1 MKKTVRIRKALPG
14 EQPGYYNKTAKF
26 LKKAQMGMAVESV
39 SRDPQRMNLIYQNV
53 YGSLKQSMTPD
64 IVYNEL
70 VTEYALDQQ
79 TSLNIIKTALN
90 QLAQEGYV
98 DPELMDQTQQQQQ
111 EGDPNAAQDQQQAN
125 EDQQRASDDAEQ
137 EELAMSDEGYYDEE
151 EALNNDTSHLETE
164 QDEQEQAFRFGGYR
178 RQEGGEADEYSD
190 YQDAPNQSQSGEDA
204 AISQYDNPGQNKME
218 KPFSIEDLM
227 AVTPGMQGQEAFPD
241 LSYYLGD
248 YRPIS
253 DSYQPMDYL
262 PTAQRGGQLPKAQD
276 GLNFLQR
283 FTQPISRGLN
293 FTREISPLTNLS
305 GIRKSVPV
313 FSAIGEGM
321 TRLPLI
327 GSKFTPK
334 LETTFTQNRTELWNV
349 LNGAAP
355 KNGIFSQS
363 GTYAGGADGSLSAD
377 RLMLYQDDVKNII
390 QNIQTGR
397 SAFTL
402 ADIGPKAEYDG
413 LVSGVY
419 PMDAKVI
426 SGTDDNGFQFFE
438 LKHTFGPNQR
448 LPFGTTPAKAKEVTV
463 KNRFYFNTDA
473 TTGEVNVFDQLGNPL
488 STGAKT
494 KYDIT
499 RPLGTTFS
507 RMGKYLTTDAGL
519 LETNTYDKS
528 LTGYEYGFPSKSGD
542 GTWMSRDET
551 APIYDDEGNIINNEI
566 TTSYFDVDR
575 DPQYSITGQF
585 GTPYPN
591 YMDGLYPTGK
601 GFLGNNMGRLREVSD
616 IAPAT
621 LDRLSRKGKFGRG
634 LENFAMSTWVP
645 QLVGLGNPIRT
656 SSANVKEMSLPVY
669 GYRNAALG
677 PDVIDPAKEGSY
689 GSDIRNAINY
699 KYRLGL
705 KTTLIGGGLGY
716 LGYQTYD
723 ALVNK
728 CQCTNPLEPNYM
740 KPDAFKRCPCGTD
753 VGPSRTLDPTA
764 IPNTELNTPRAMPD
778 SMMFLIE
785 RGLEPNA
792 ENYWRYRDSLNLD
805 KSKRAFGDDFAK
817 GGITKN
823 QFVKKFTAKFQ
834 EGGDAKNPT
843 LGQGKRTDNLTE
855 DVANKKDIFRSKL
868 KDNSNIALTQ
878 EIYKNAQSNP
888 QILNM
893 LMQDGP
899 KENLA
904 EDQGMPMAQ
913 YGGFTDDSVPSWYTG
928 YKGMRAPKEY
938 RKMFRQMSKMMPRG
952 NDISRANLASNM
964 YDRRTMQPPFGGV
977 MTYPD
982 YMNMLLT
989 SQMSNIALGQMAG
1002 NPLANWASSVDRNTP
1017 VYGGPMTGGPSS
1029 QAQADAATMQN
1040 IMKNIPLLPSMTP
1053 DFIDSPLRTTGY
1065 KVPASTDAIEDYF
1078 ANKRTPIVGETWDT
1092 WYTSDGSTPGF
1103 APDTRTWD
1111 GTQWV
1116 GPTPTERMQLEN
1128 HEQGGFVDMDS
1139 KNPLVKFIYGGD
1151 EAEYYEPYGLPMA
1164 QDGGINIL
1172 NHAGEHRVV
1181 ANSLPFDEWAEGE
1194 KEDFATTHPGQDF
1207 DTWKADA
1214 ASQGD
1219 FLKYKDFYNESLGEY
1234 LDYGKKDPA
1243 PNNQTNGNCPAG
1255 YKWDGTKCV
1264 LIQNNTNTQ
1273 TKCGPGTVWNAT
1285 YKACIPVAQVNYN
1298 PRVVRG
1304 QSGFFNNVLPWNP
1317 IAGYAGSWTKQ
1328 KSLPYYLGNKNP
1340 YMGQLPGTPAAR
1352 YVTKKGILG
1361 RPKKWIDIYQ
1371 TSGNNP
1377 IDPLQLEQ
1385 LMKQKNSKPQRE
1397 KQERERKQEGPHEV
1411 RGVNW
1416 NAVKYRMNPKNWGGR
1431 EKKPKQKQY
1440 GGPYMQM
1447 GGNPF
1452 ELGSGLSTNVGQ
1464 NKAWYEHSTATVPT
1478 NNSAFSGQ
1486 REVDFVSNNEGMVPN
1501 IQPSSFWNDQQSFQS
1516 PPPAAPASMQQQNQQ
1531 IEQYTTDPNQIG
1543 SHLAKKEVVPN
1554 EYVGVEN
1561 KRKDM
1566 RSIDPEAGVNVFNA
1580 GARGVLGVL
1589 DRRQNAKSEREM
1601 LLNTVDPMNLYASAN
1616 EQDRGDWQDFG
1627 SKSGMFRYDQE
1638 GQDRSSRA
1646 TYGQYGGYMQEGGQS
1661 FDPSQLE
1668 ELIKKHNEKKK
1679 SKRTMQIGYS
1689 NPPTYMVYDEN
1700 GKLIF
1705 SSKNEAE
1712 AKKVL
1717 NSGESTPQ
1725 NFQYGGSFEQDE
1737 EVYMSPEELEQFLA
1751 AGGQVEYL

>member
-98 DPELMDQTQQQQQ
+98 DPELMDKTQQQQ
-111 EGDPNAAQDQQQAN
+111 EGDPNAAQDQQQAD

-204 AISQYDNPGQNKME
+204 AIGQYDNPGQNKME

-262 PTAQRGGQLPKAQD
+262 PTARRGGQLPKAQD
-276 GLNFLQR
+276 GGGGLSKYVKPVTMGLDYFRRLNPM
-283 FTQPISRGLN
+283 TN
-293 FTREISPLTNLS
+293 FS
-305 GIRKSVPV
+305 GIRKSLPI
-313 FSAIGEGM
+313 FSTIGEGM
-321 TRLPLI
+321 TRLPLV
-327 GSKFTPK
+327 GSKFAPK

-390 QNIQTGR
+390 QSIRDGK
-397 SAFTL
+397 SSFTL
-402 ADIGPKAEYDG
+402 ADINPKAEYDG
-413 LVSGVY
+413 LVSGIY

-426 SGTDDNGFQFFE
+426 SGTDDNGYQFFE

-448 LPFGTTPAKAKEVTV
+448 LAFGSTPAKAKEVTV
-463 KNRFYFNTDA
+463 KNRFYFNTDP
-473 TTGEVNVFDQLGNPL
+473 TTGEVSVFDPLGNPL

-499 RPLGTTFS
+499 RPFGTSMFRLGKGF
-507 RMGKYLTTDAGL
+507 TTDSGFL
-519 LETNTYDKS
+519 QTNSYDKS
-528 LTGYEYGFPSKSGD
+528 LTGYEYGFPSKSAD
-542 GTWMSRDET
+542 GTWMSREET

-566 TTSYFDVDR
+566 TTSYFNVDM
-575 DPQYSITGQF
+575 DPQYSVTGQF

-591 YMDGLYPTGK
+591 YMDGVYPTGK
-601 GFLGNNMGRLREVSD
+601 GFLGNSAGRLREVSD
-616 IAPAT
+616 TAPAVWDK
-621 LDRLSRKGKFGRG
+621 LNWKGAIGRG
-634 LENFAMSTWVP
+634 LETFGAT
-645 QLVGLGNPIRT
+645 GLNLPFRT
-656 SSANVKEMSLPVY
+656 RSANVKEMSLPVY

-723 ALVNK
+723 AFANP

-764 IPNTELNTPRAMPD
+764 IPNTELTTPRAMPD

-785 RGLEPNA
+785 RGIEPNA

-834 EGGDAKNPT
+834 EGGDAKKSPT

-855 DVANKKDIFRSKL
+855 DVANKKDIFKSKL

-938 RKMFRQMSKMMPRG
+938 RKMFRQMNKMMPRG
-952 NDISRANLASNM
+952 NNISRANLASNM

-989 SQMSNIALGQMAG
+989 SQMSNIAPGQMAG

-1017 VYGGPMTGGPSS
+1017 VYGGPMKGRASS
-1029 QAQADAATMQN
+1029 QAQADDATMQN

-1053 DFIDSPLRTTGY
+1053 DFIDSPLVGNPQD
-1065 KVPASTDAIEDYF
+1065 VEDFF
-1078 ANKRTPIVGETWDT
+1078 ANKRTPITGETWDT

-1116 GPTPTERMQLEN
+1116 GPTPTERMQLEG
-1128 HEQGGFVDMDS
+1128 HEQGGFVDMDVE
-1139 KNPLVKFIYGGD
+1139 NPLTRFVYGGD

-1164 QDGGINIL
+1164 QNGGINIL

-1285 YKACIPVAQVNYN
+1285 YKTCIPVAQVNYN

-1397 KQERERKQEGPHEV
+1397 KQEREPRERKQEGPHEV

-1431 EKKPKQKQY
+1431 EKKPKEKQY
-1440 GGPYMQM
+1440 GGPYMEM

-1501 IQPSSFWNDQQSFQS
+1501 MQPSSFWNDQQSFQS

-1601 LLNTVDPMNLYASAN
+1601 LLNTVDPMNMYASAT

-1646 TYGQYGGYMQEGGQS
+1646 TYGQYGGYMQEGGFYNPS
-1661 FDPSQLE
+1661 FEEDE
-1668 ELIKKHNEKKK
+1668 EL
-1679 SKRTMQIGYS
+1679 
-1689 NPPTYMVYDEN
+1689 YM
-1700 GKLIF
+1700 
-1705 SSKNEAE
+1705 
-1712 AKKVL
+1712 
-1717 NSGESTPQ
+1717 T
-1725 NFQYGGSFEQDE
+1725 
-1737 EVYMSPEELEQFLA
+1737 PEELEQFLA

>member
-98 DPELMDQTQQQQQ
+98 DPELMDKTQQQQ
-111 EGDPNAAQDQQQAN
+111 EGDPNAAQDQQQAD

-190 YQDAPNQSQSGEDA
+190 YQDAPDQSQSGEDA
-204 AISQYDNPGQNKME
+204 AIGQYDNPGQNKME

-262 PTAQRGGQLPKAQD
+262 PTARRGGELPKAQD

-283 FTQPISRGLN
+283 FTQPLSRGLN

-305 GIRKSVPV
+305 GIRKSLPV
-313 FSAIGEGM
+313 FTAIGEGM
-321 TRLPLI
+321 TRLPLV
-327 GSKFTPK
+327 GSKFAPK

-355 KNGIFSQS
+355 KTGIFSQS

-377 RLMLYQDDVKNII
+377 RLMLYQDDVKSII
-390 QNIQTGR
+390 QNIQTGK

-448 LPFGTTPAKAKEVTV
+448 LPFGTTPSKAKEVTV
-463 KNRFYFNTDA
+463 KNRFYFKTDP
-473 TTGEVNVFDQLGNPL
+473 TTGEVQVFDQLGNPL

-499 RPLGTTFS
+499 RPLGTSMS
-507 RMGKYLTTDAGL
+507 RMGKYFTTDSGL
-519 LETNTYDKS
+519 LETSTYDKS
-528 LTGYEYGFPSKSGD
+528 LTGYEGGFPQRSLNPEDHGFMHTP
-542 GTWMSRDET
+542 GQ
-551 APIYDDEGNIINNEI
+551 PNYQI
-566 TTSYFDVDR
+566 DR
-575 DPQYSITGQF
+575 FPQYSITGQF

-591 YMDGLYPTGK
+591 YMGGVYPTGT
-601 GFLGNNMGRLREVSD
+601 GFLGNSAGRLREVSD

-621 LDRLSRKGKFGRG
+621 LDRLSWKGKIGRG
-634 LENFAMSTWVP
+634 LENFGMSTWVP
-645 QLVGLGNPIRT
+645 QMFGLGNPIRT
-656 SSANVKEMSLPVY
+656 SAANVREMSLPVY

-689 GSDIRNAINY
+689 GSDIKNAINY

-723 ALVNK
+723 AFANP
-728 CQCTNPLEPNYM
+728 CQCTNPLEANYM
-740 KPDAFKRCPCGTD
+740 KPDAFGKCPCGTD

-834 EGGDAKNPT
+834 EGGDAKKSPT

-913 YGGFTDDSVPSWYTG
+913 FGASVDGDVPSWYTG

-938 RKMFRQMSKMMPRG
+938 RKMFRQINKMMPRG

-982 YMNMLLT
+982 YMNMLLA
-989 SQMSNIALGQMAG
+989 SQMSNIVPGQMVA

-1017 VYGGPMTGGPSS
+1017 VYGGPMKGGASS
-1029 QAQADAATMQN
+1029 QAQADEATMQN

-1053 DFIDSPLRTTGY
+1053 DFIDSPLVGNPQD
-1065 KVPASTDAIEDYF
+1065 VEDYF

-1116 GPTPTERMQLEN
+1116 GPTPTERMQLEG

-1285 YKACIPVAQVNYN
+1285 YKTCIPVAQVNYN

-1361 RPKKWIDIYQ
+1361 RPKKWIDIYE
-1371 TSGNNP
+1371 TSGNGAP

-1397 KQERERKQEGPHEV
+1397 RQEREPRERKQEGPHEV

-1431 EKKPKQKQY
+1431 EKKPKEKQY

-1447 GGNPF
+1447 GGYNPF
-1452 ELGSGLSTNVGQ
+1452 ELGSGLSTGVGQ
-1464 NKAWYEHSTATVPT
+1464 NT
-1478 NNSAFSGQ
+1478 SAFAPHSAQ
-1486 REVDFVSNNEGMVPN
+1486 QQFENELFGGKA
-1501 IQPSSFWNDQQSFQS
+1501 PS
-1516 PPPAAPASMQQQNQQ
+1516 AAPPKQQNPFAF
-1531 IEQYTTDPNQIG
+1531 INTTGTG
-1543 SHLAKKEVVPN
+1543 SYAETANTGHTLGAQGQEIIPQKEPEAPKN

-1566 RSIDPEAGVNVFNA
+1566 WNIDPEAGVNVFNA

-1601 LLNTVDPMNLYASAN
+1601 LLNTVDPMNLYASAT

-1646 TYGQYGGYMQEGGQS
+1646 TYGQYGGYMQEGGFYNPS
-1661 FDPSQLE
+1661 FEEDE
-1668 ELIKKHNEKKK
+1668 EL
-1679 SKRTMQIGYS
+1679 
-1689 NPPTYMVYDEN
+1689 YM
-1700 GKLIF
+1700 
-1705 SSKNEAE
+1705 
-1712 AKKVL
+1712 
-1717 NSGESTPQ
+1717 T
-1725 NFQYGGSFEQDE
+1725 
-1737 EVYMSPEELEQFLA
+1737 PEELEQFLA

>member
-1 MKKTVRIRKALPG
+1 MKKQVRIRKALPG
-14 EQPGYYNKTAKF
+14 ETPGYYNKTAKF
-26 LKKAQMGMAVESV
+26 LKKAAMGMEVAAPSMD
-39 SRDPQRMNLIYQNV
+39 SARLNQIYDQV
-53 YGSLKQSMTPD
+53 YISLKNDATPD
-64 IVYNEL
+64 ILY
-70 VTEYALDQQ
+70 
-79 TSLNIIKTALN
+79 N
-90 QLAQEGYV
+90 QLINEYGLDESTSVMLIKSAMSKLAEEGYV
-98 DPELMDQTQQQQQ
+98 DPELVEDKAET
-111 EGDPNAAQDQQQAN
+111 EEAVDPQIQAN
-125 EDQQRASDDAEQ
+125 EDNERAASDAEQ
-137 EELAMSDEGYYDEE
+137 EELAISDGGLYDEE
-151 EALNNDTSHLETE
+151 AAQMNQNSALEMT
-164 QDEQEQAFRFGGYR
+164 QDEEEGAFKYGGYF
-178 RQEGGEADEYSD
+178 EDDGEYPDFEAMNPYEEPSMEQSVMDQYST
-190 YQDAPNQSQSGEDA
+190 
-204 AISQYDNPGQNKME
+204 PGRTAQE
-218 KPFSIEDLM
+218 KPFSMEDLIAM
-227 AVTPGMQGQEAFPD
+227 TPGTQEIQAFPD
-241 LSYYLGD
+241 LASYLGD
-248 YRPIS
+248 YRGS
-253 DSYQPMDYL
+253 YDSYQPEEY
-262 PTAQRGGQLPKAQD
+262 LPKAQFAGAVKKGAKALRNVIPTIKYFD
-276 GLNFLQR
+276 KV
-283 FTQPISRGLN
+283 
-293 FTREISPLTNLS
+293 SPLTNMS
-305 GIRKSVPV
+305 AIRKALPV
-313 FSAIGEGM
+313 FTGVGDAM
-321 TRLPLI
+321 TKIPYL
-327 GSKFTPK
+327 GKKFAPK

-349 LNGAAP
+349 LNGATP
-355 KNGIFSQS
+355 KTGVFSQS

-377 RLMLYQDDVKNII
+377 RLMLYQDDVKSII
-390 QNIQTGR
+390 QNIQSGK
-397 SAFTL
+397 SAFSL
-402 ADIGPKAEYDG
+402 ADISPNAEYDG

-426 SGTDDNGFQFFE
+426 AGTDDNGFQFFE

-463 KNRFYFNTDA
+463 KNRFYFNTDPA
-473 TTGEVNVFDQLGNPL
+473 TGEVKVFDQLGNPL

-499 RPLGTTFS
+499 RPLGTTLTRS
-507 RMGKYLTTDAGL
+507 GKYLTTDAGL

-542 GTWMSRDET
+542 GSRVGLDET
-551 APIYDDEGNIINNEI
+551 TPIYDDEGNIINNET

-575 DPQYSITGQF
+575 DPQYSVTGQF

-591 YMDGLYPTGK
+591 YMDDLYPTGK

-621 LDRLSRKGKFGRG
+621 LDRLSWKGKIGRG
-634 LENFAMSTWVP
+634 LENFGMSTWVP
-645 QLVGLGNPIRT
+645 QMFGLGNPIRT

-669 GYRNAALG
+669 GYRNATLG

-689 GSDIRNAINY
+689 GSDIKNAINY

-716 LGYQTYD
+716 LGYKTYD
-723 ALVNK
+723 AFANP
-728 CQCTNPLEPNYM
+728 CQCTNPLEANYM
-740 KPDAFKRCPCGTD
+740 KPDAFGKCPCGTD

-764 IPNTELNTPRAMPD
+764 IPNTELNTPRAIPD
-778 SMMFLIE
+778 SMMFLIN
-785 RGLEPNA
+785 RGLEPNE

-805 KSKRAFGDDFAK
+805 KSKKAFGDDFAK

-834 EGGDAKNPT
+834 EGGDAQKSPA

-855 DVANKKDIFRSKL
+855 DVANKKDIFKSKL

-904 EDQGMPMAQ
+904 EDQGMQMAQ
-913 YGGFTDDSVPSWYTG
+913 FGASVDGDVPSWYTG

-938 RKMFRQMSKMMPRG
+938 RKMFRQMNKMMPRG

-989 SQMSNIALGQMAG
+989 SQMSNITPGQMAG

-1029 QAQADAATMQN
+1029 QAQADDATMQN
-1040 IMKNIPLLPSMTP
+1040 IMKNIPFLPSMTP
-1053 DFIDSPLRTTGY
+1053 DFIDSPLVGNPQD
-1065 KVPASTDAIEDYF
+1065 VEDYF
-1078 ANKRTPIVGETWDT
+1078 RNKRTPIAGETWDT

-1116 GPTPTERMQLEN
+1116 GPTPTERMQLEGY
-1128 HEQGGFVDMDS
+1128 EQGGFVDMDVE
-1139 KNPLVKFIYGGD
+1139 NPLVKFIYGGD
-1151 EAEYYEPYGLPMA
+1151 EAEYYEPYGLPEA
-1164 QDGGINIL
+1164 RFGVDVKGI
-1172 NHAGEHRVV
+1172 
-1181 ANSLPFDEWAEGE
+1181 
-1194 KEDFATTHPGQDF
+1194 
-1207 DTWKADA
+1207 
-1214 ASQGD
+1214 
-1219 FLKYKDFYNESLGEY
+1219 Y
-1234 LDYGKKDPA
+1234 DYIDNVQK
-1243 PNNQTNGNCPAG
+1243 NNQTNGNCPAG

-1285 YKACIPVAQVNYN
+1285 YKTCIPVAQVNYN

-1361 RPKKWIDIYQ
+1361 RPKKWIDIYE
-1371 TSGNNP
+1371 TSGNGAP

-1385 LMKQKNSKPQRE
+1385 LMNQRQDKNRNQSNNNQSNKSDKLSKTELIDRELQKDSWNKEHWDDYLADKRNRRIARRNFAFDNPEYRRFWDKGVFKQGQPGEGNYYESTKTKRVKDE
-1397 KQERERKQEGPHEV
+1397 K
-1411 RGVNW
+1411 
-1416 NAVKYRMNPKNWGGR
+1416 A
-1431 EKKPKQKQY
+1431 Y
-1440 GGPYMQM
+1440 GGYMQM
-1447 GGNPF
+1447 GGYNPF
-1452 ELGSGLSTNVGQ
+1452 ALGSGLSTGVGQ
-1464 NKAWYEHSTATVPT
+1464 NM
-1478 NNSAFSGQ
+1478 SAFAPHSAQ
-1486 REVDFVSNNEGMVPN
+1486 QQFENELFGTGA
-1501 IQPSSFWNDQQSFQS
+1501 PSKL
-1516 PPPAAPASMQQQNQQ
+1516 PPQQQNPFAFLN
-1531 IEQYTTDPNQIG
+1531 TTGTG
-1543 SHLAKKEVVPN
+1543 SYAETANTGHTLGAQGQEIIPQKEPEAPQN

-1566 RSIDPEAGVNVFNA
+1566 WNIDPEAGVNVFNA

-1601 LLNTVDPMNLYASAN
+1601 LLNTTDPMNLYASAT

-1627 SKSGMFRYDQE
+1627 SKSGMYRYDQQ

-1646 TYGQYGGYMQEGGQS
+1646 TFGQYGGYMQEGGFYNPS
-1661 FDPSQLE
+1661 FEEDE
-1668 ELIKKHNEKKK
+1668 EL
-1679 SKRTMQIGYS
+1679 
-1689 NPPTYMVYDEN
+1689 YM
-1700 GKLIF
+1700 
-1705 SSKNEAE
+1705 
-1712 AKKVL
+1712 
-1717 NSGESTPQ
+1717 T
-1725 NFQYGGSFEQDE
+1725 
-1737 EVYMSPEELEQFLA
+1737 PEELEQFLA